1 MSEIK
6 EIEVDTTSN
15 QKYVVWIDQNN
26 DGPENKRY
34 LQICSEVLKNFSFTL
49 VTSVKEGY
57 ECLSKFKFKLVYV
70 ILSGRLAEEFL
81 DIYEENLQKLHIITL
96 NIIFCFNGKF
106 HETKKYANDPFYNPG
121 GVVTE
126 FEKVI
131 EFLKKDEKYK
141 IYKINPQKNIYNKD
155 IIHDVFMFV
164 ENKIENIAFPIILK
178 KFSSYFIN
186 EEDLEKF
193 KRFLLLNY
201 YEFFRA
207 EVGFLNPR
215 IKIPYYFFSK
225 IFVRLYTKQSNFY
238 KDLANSLLNNNYS
251 DFKVFIFTLYNGL
264 DRKVLNDVHNVPLY
278 RGQRISI
285 DEYKKIVNSNSLV
298 LTRNFLSFS
307 KDKHV
312 AELFLNHSNNQSNI
326 KNVLFIVNPLDE
338 SKDTRVTNIDTEKL
352 SYYPNEKEV
361 LFLPF
366 SGFEIYHCEE
376 TENYAIIYLNYLNK
390 YEKKI
395 KDYIDARSKDKVE
408 NFLKSLIKESKSSI
422 YKNII
427 TPESIQLI
435 KDYGNKKTVLWIDQY
450 SRCKLYNDYILKYSL
465 KLNNFYF
472 EKATTIREAF
482 SILSNYEFKLIYII
496 INDKLSEEFFSQYE
510 ENIKKLGVVTANII
524 FCEDKSKLNNYFIN
538 DSFLNPGGVTDDF
551 SKVVDYL
558 NKDECGFENIL
569 NMNNTIDK
577 SFTGNN
583 YGNIFRQANKNQIVD
598 PKKMIDKIILN
609 LPNQEAISYFKNFI
623 YKYGNKELSKVVNP
637 SLEKKINLPVYIY
650 PKFYMR
656 MYGLETDFYRDLN
669 KYLSNQENNFGIY
682 NSFINIL
689 YYGLS
694 KGYLISNNEF
704 PFYRG
709 GVISKKELQILLEN
723 ASKKT
728 YFYVSKNFL
737 SFSRNRNEA
746 INFLKNIIQNQNNND
761 VYPTL
766 FIIENYEK
774 IENNN
779 NLSHLMSNVEMRHYS
794 GFATEEEV
802 LFLPL
807 SAFRVTNIEK
817 TSAYNKEARIIKLN
831 YVGMLLK

>member
-15 QKYVVWIDQNN
+15 QKNVVWIDQNN
-26 DGPENKRY
+26 DEPENKRY

-193 KRFLLLNY
+193 KRFLLINY
-201 YEFFRA
+201 YKFFRA

-225 IFVRLYTKQSNFY
+225 IFVRLYTKESNFY

-278 RGQRISI
+278 RSQRISI
-285 DEYKKIVNSNSLV
+285 DEYKKIVNSNNLV

-312 AELFLNHSNNQSNI
+312 AEKFLAHSNNQSNI
-326 KNVLFIVNPLDE
+326 KSVFFIVNPLDG
-338 SKDTRVTNIDTEKL
+338 SKDTRVTNIDA
-352 SYYPNEKEV
+352 KEFNHFSSEDEV
-361 LFLPF
+361 IFLPF

-496 INDKLSEEFFSQYE
+496 INDKLSEEFFSKYE

-551 SKVVDYL
+551 SKVVVYL

-650 PKFYMR
+650 PKFFMR

-746 INFLKNIIQNQNNND
+746 INFLKNIIQNQYNND

-807 SAFRVTNIEK
+807 SVFRVTNIEK